1 MASGFL
7 LGDFYLRRQHPPKL
21 QNLQKELSRML
32 WDAATGAALRTLD
45 DHSDSVNSVAF
56 SPDGRLVV
64 SGSRDQTV
72 RLWDATT
79 GAALRTLNSHSSD
92 VTSVAF
98 SPDGKLVHTLFVLN
112 DWIVE
117 GGTIFSGFLLIIER
131 LV

>member
-32 WDAATGAALRTLD
+32 WDA
-45 DHSDSVNSVAF
+45 
-56 SPDGRLVV
+56 
-64 SGSRDQTV
+64 
-72 RLWDATT
+72 TT
-79 GAALRTLNSHSSD
+79 GAALHTLNSHSSD